1 MKPTLINAA
10 AVSSLL
16 ILAAATEPATA
27 AMIAYEPFNGP
38 AGELVGQVT
47 GGTGLNGAWTGV
59 TGVDVITNN
68 NTGLTYTDTN
78 GHALVQSGNALNVR
92 EAKQGAITAVQRN
105 FTDPVLDSDTYYV
118 SAMFYIGAVKANY
131 FGIGLPGTTTTG
143 KIVLGQDK
151 TRWAIYNWDNDD
163 YGASTAIGAQRAFL
177 VAKITKG
184 SPSGTE
190 SAVTLWVN
198 PVLGDEISSGTGATG
213 TINNNVAWTGI
224 STPVYTGVSG
234 DPGNWVADVRVG
246 TTFADVTPFA
256 AIPEPAALAF
266 FGLAGLVLAGRR
278 QRR

>member
-1 MKPTLINAA
+1 MQPTLINAA
-10 AVSSLL
+10 VASSLL
-16 ILAAATEPATA
+16 TLAAATERATA

-38 AGELVGQVT
+38 AGELVEQVT
-47 GGTGLNGAWTGV
+47 GGSGLTGAWTGV
-59 TGVDVITNN
+59 TGVDVIHNN
-68 NTGLTYTDTN
+68 NTGVTYTDTN
-78 GHALVQSGNALNVR
+78 GHALMQSGNALNVG

-105 FTDPVLDSDTYYV
+105 FTDPVPDSGTYYV
-118 SAMFYIGAVKANY
+118 SAMFYIGAVKTGNY
-131 FGIGLPGTTTTG
+131 FGIGLPGTTG
-143 KIVLGQDK
+143 NIVLGQDS
-151 TRWAIYNWDNDD
+151 TRWAIYNWDNDS
-163 YGASTAIGAQRAFL
+163 YGAGTAIGAQRAFL

-213 TINNNVAWTGI
+213 IINNNVAWTGI

-234 DPGNWVADVRVG
+234 NPGNWVADVRVG
-246 TTFADVTPFA
+246 TTFADVTPFT

-266 FGLAGLVLAGRR
+266 LGLAGLFLAGRR